1 MVSKLRP
8 RDKLEKAK
16 PVTER
21 GKVFHAIG
29 CSKSNSPWGEF

>member
-21 GKVFHAIG
+21 GKVFQARMQQMQ
-29 CSKSNSPWGEF
+29 